1 MTKETGL
8 QTPADE
14 LAKASVTPAVP
25 APVSVRNVWIVL
37 VALLAALY
45 ALHWAS
51 PVLIPVMIGMMIS
64 YALSPLVNAME
75 KWHIHRAIGAAGLLI
90 CLVAGA
96 GWLVF
101 SLSDETAGIIETLPD
116 AAQKVRQ
123 AVRAERDRGDSAIE
137 KMQKAATEIEKAA
150 SDSAGPVAGT
160 APRGVT
166 RVQIEKPTVNIRD
179 FLWSGTVGALTFIGQ
194 LITVFF
200 FAYFLMA
207 TGDKFRRKL
216 IQISRPRRSE
226 KKVTVEVLNEITKQ
240 IQRYLLVQLFT
251 STLVGVVSWL
261 AFTAIGLEHAMIW
274 GIAAGVLNS
283 VPYFGPVVVSCG
295 IALVAFVQFGTFGM
309 ALSAAGIA
317 LVITSIEGFLL
328 TPWLIGHSSGINPVF
343 VFASVIVGGWLW
355 GPVGLLL
362 GAPILMIIKTVCDHV
377 EDLQP
382 VGELLGD

>member
-1 MTKETGL
+1 MTKETSL
-8 QTPADE
+8 ETPADE
-14 LAKASVTPAVP
+14 LAKASVTAAVP
-25 APVSVRNVWIVL
+25 APVSVRNAWIVL
-37 VALLAALY
+37 LAVLATLY
-45 ALHWAS
+45 VLHWAS
-51 PVLIPVMIGMMIS
+51 PVLIPVMIGVMIS

-75 KWHIHRAIGAAGLLI
+75 KWHIHRAIGAAIPLI

-101 SLSDETAGIIETLPD
+101 SLGDEAAGIIETLPD

-123 AVRAERDRGDSAIE
+123 AVRAERNRGESAIE
-137 KMQKAATEIEKAA
+137 KMQKAASEIEKAA
-150 SDSAGPVAGT
+150 SDSGGPVAGT

-166 RVQIEKPTVNIRD
+166 RVQIEKPMVNIRD

-207 TGDKFRRKL
+207 AGEKFRRKL
-216 IQISRPRRSE
+216 IKIGPRFSQ
-226 KKVTVEVLNEITKQ
+226 KKVTVETLNEITKQ

-251 STLVGVVSWL
+251 STLVGVASWL
-261 AFTAIGLEHAMIW
+261 AFAAIGLEHAAIW

-283 VPYFGPVVVSCG
+283 VPYFGPVVVSGG

-309 ALSAAGIA
+309 ALWAAGIA
-317 LVITSIEGFLL
+317 LVITTIEGFLL
-328 TPWLIGHSSGINPVF
+328 TPWLIGHTSGINAVS

-362 GAPILMIIKTVCDHV
+362 GVPVLMIIKTVCDHM